1 MSNQMR
7 KLIDLVE
14 EAQINQYLDRLQNAK
29 TQEEFESIINEAKLI
44 EAPGMVD
51 KIKKGA
57 MAGALG
63 LGLSMGAMADEP
75 ASADPG
81 ADVNKSQA
89 VQSVQSIHPSY
100 GQLDT
105 PATEYTTTKH
115 HKVASDI
122 IKMMYDSAKFERD
135 EYEKLLQ
142 KDYEYRQNDTK
153 VDMGMGWYK
162 TPFTQ
167 ALRLKKNTSNQAK
180 YDLKATRYVLTNPRF
195 IERYAGNPDRAK
207 GNIAPGNGEKAG
219 IAALKLYLERSKSF
233 EAPGSAGRNVP
244 Q

>member
-29 TQEEFESIINEAKLI
+29 NQEEFESIINEAKLI

-142 KDYEYRQNDTK
+142 TTNFNF
-153 VDMGMGWYK
+153 
-162 TPFTQ
+162 PL
-167 ALRLKKNTSNQAK
+167 AL
-180 YDLKATRYVLTNPRF
+180 F
-195 IERYAGNPDRAK
+195 DRD
-207 GNIAPGNGEKAG
+207 
-219 IAALKLYLERSKSF
+219 
-233 EAPGSAGRNVP
+233 
-244 Q
+244 